1 MENIKKHL
9 AKYALIALMIILLMN
24 TVKSFLAP
32 YLSFLVNLPVVGG
45 IMLEF
50 IALIIIIIPID
61 LALHKLLAI

>member
-50 IALIIIIIPID
+50 IALMIIIIPTD
-61 LALHKLLAI
+61 LILNKLLEL